1 MNITI
6 QDAEPPTQEIMKAF
20 KAVETAKQGKE
31 TAVNNA
37 NKYRN
42 EKLPEAEA
50 QADQIIQ
57 DAEAQKQVRINEAEA
72 EVARFNAMYEEYVKN
87 PTVTKLRM
95 FYETMED
102 VLPEMKIV
110 IDNGDGTQKVLPLDS
125 FTGEST
131 GEETVDAQQPETGA
145 EPENAQS
152 QTTDAA
158 VQGGE

>member
-1 MNITI
+1 
-6 QDAEPPTQEIMKAF
+6 MKAF

-37 NKYRN
+37 NKYQKR
-42 EKLPEAEA
+42 EASGSRGTGGSDCSGCGSSE
-50 QADQIIQ
+50 
-57 DAEAQKQVRINEAEA
+57 QVRINEAEA

-102 VLPEMKIV
+102 VLPGMKIV

-125 FTGEST
+125 FTGEGAQEAENVQSAD
-131 GEETVDAQQPETGA
+131 DALRTQDG
-145 EPENAQS
+145 
-152 QTTDAA
+152 TTDGQAT
-158 VQGGE
+158 QGGE